1 MKVLQNKIDDLNLE
15 LTVEIEA
22 ADYAE
27 IERKKLAERKRNADF
42 KGFRKGMV
50 PLTMIKRVYGEQ
62 CLAEAVNQVISEAL
76 DKHISE
82 NKLHILGEP
91 LSSEKQPE
99 IEWVDGNGFTF
110 IFDVALSPEVNFE
123 VEKKD
128 TVPSYNVTVSADEKN
143 KMTESLKKYYE
154 EKKEEKSD
162 EDIAKEV
169 DERLSSQ
176 YKNEAEWRLNK
187 DIREYFV
194 NKAGLELP
202 EAFLKRWLVVANG
215 GKITAEDVEKDFPGF
230 AADFKW
236 QLVRGFLMRKY
247 EFKIDENDLRE
258 AAEGMVKYQYA
269 MYGIADV
276 PKEIVDEAVVN
287 MLHDRRQIDRLAE
300 QVEDRKVIE
309 KLKVEIT
316 LKATK
321 ITSAKFREL
330 K

>member
-247 EFKIDENDLRE
+247 EFKVDENDLRE

-300 QVEDRKVIE
+300 QVEDRKVLE
-309 KLKVEIT
+309 KLKSEIT

-321 ITSAKFREL
+321 ISSAKFREL

>member
-1 MKVLQNKIDDLNLE
+1 MKVSQNKIDDLNLE

-50 PLTMIKRVYGEQ
+50 PLAMIKRVYGEQ
-62 CLAEAVNQVISEAL
+62 CLAESVNQVISEAL

-99 IEWVDGNGFTF
+99 IEWTDGNNFTF
-110 IFDVALSPEVNFE
+110 IFDVALSPEVNVE

-128 TVPSYNVTVSADEKN
+128 TVPSYKVSVSDDEKA

-169 DERLSSQ
+169 DDRLSSQ
-176 YKNEAEWRLNK
+176 YTNEAEWRLNK

-194 NKAGLELP
+194 KKANLSLP
-202 EAFLKRWLVVANG
+202 EAFLKRWLVVANS
-215 GKITAEDVEKDFPGF
+215 GKVTAEDVEKEFPGF
-230 AADFKW
+230 AEDFKW

-247 EFKIDENDLRE
+247 DFKVDDNDLHE
-258 AAEGMVKYQYA
+258 AAQGMIQYQYA
-269 MYGIADV
+269 MYGIANV
-276 PKEIVDEAVVN
+276 PKEILDESVVN
-287 MLHDRRQIDRLAE
+287 MLHDRRQVERLAE
-300 QVEDRKVIE
+300 QVEDRKVLG
-309 KLKVEIT
+309 KLKEEIT
-316 LKATK
+316 LKETK
-321 ITSAKFREL
+321 ITSDKFREL

>member
-1 MKVLQNKIDDLNLE
+1 MKVSQNKIDDLNLE
-15 LTVEIEA
+15 LTVEVEA

-62 CLAEAVNQVISEAL
+62 CLAESVNQVLSEAL

-82 NKLHILGEP
+82 NKLNILGEP
-91 LSSEKQPE
+91 LTSEKQPE
-99 IEWVDGNGFTF
+99 IEWVDGNAFTF
-110 IFDVALSPEVNFE
+110 VFDVALSPEVKLE

-128 TVPSYNVTVSADEKN
+128 TVPSYNVSVSADEKS
-143 KMTESLKKYYE
+143 KMVESLKKYYE

-162 EDIAKEV
+162 EDIAKEA
-169 DERLSSQ
+169 DERLSAQ

-187 DIREYFV
+187 DIRDYFV
-194 NKAGLELP
+194 KKAGIELP

-215 GKITAEDVEKDFPGF
+215 DKLTAEDVEKDFPGF
-230 AADFKW
+230 VADFKW

-247 EFKIDENDLRE
+247 EFKVEEKDLRD
-258 AAEGMVKYQYA
+258 AAESMIRYQYA
-269 MYGIADV
+269 MYGITDA
-276 PKEIVDEAVVN
+276 PKDIIDETVVN
-287 MLHDRRQIDRLAE
+287 MLHDRRQVERLAE
-300 QVEDRKVIE
+300 QVEDGKVMG
-309 KLKVEIT
+309 KLKEEIT
-316 LKATK
+316 LKSTK
-321 ITSAKFREL
+321 ITSDKFREL